1 MRVSVEEVTCE
12 WVLGMTFDVHDSDF
26 VTLRDRESTKKILDE
41 LNKKLGGEEALP
53 SLQKSSSIP
62 RSPTKSKKQ
71 L

>member
-1 MRVSVEEVTCE
+1 
-12 WVLGMTFDVHDSDF
+12 MTFDVHDSDF